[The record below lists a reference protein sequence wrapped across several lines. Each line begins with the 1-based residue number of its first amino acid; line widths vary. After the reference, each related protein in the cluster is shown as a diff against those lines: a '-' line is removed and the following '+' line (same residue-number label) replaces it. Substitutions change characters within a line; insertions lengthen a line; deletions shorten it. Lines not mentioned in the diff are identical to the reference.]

1 MGDTGTDRGDD
12 REEFGWLLAHF
23 REDPD
28 GHAEKIHFSLSQDD
42 SPLRWDP
49 LWGGGP
55 VLESRLGTTG
65 VRDPAIVRD
74 DDGRFHLLAT
84 DLRVWDGGGL
94 RWEEW
99 RRHGSRSLVLWDSED
114 LLTWEGPRLVE
125 VAPPTAGMAWAPE
138 VTTDPATGEHV
149 VFWSSRLFPEDDV
162 EHASE
167 SYSRILASRTRDF
180 VAFGPTE
187 VMVDTGGRDIIDTAV
202 LQEHGRVYR
211 FSKDEDRDGGY
222 GIFLERGSALFA
234 DDFEVVTTNIAGD
247 RYPGGVE
254 APLVVKARDRDRWYL
269 FLDQYA
275 EWPQGYFALQCDD
288 LDSGR
293 WEPVPAGEVSIP
305 PSTKHGTVL
314 PLFRDEWER
323 LREHGLR

>member
-94 RWEEW
+94 RWDEW

-138 VTTDPATGEHV
+138 VTKDPDGRARRVLVLPPVPRGRRRARQRELQPDPGLPHA
-149 VFWSSRLFPEDDV
+149 RL
-162 EHASE
+162 
-167 SYSRILASRTRDF
+167 RRLR
-180 VAFGPTE
+180 PTE